1 MTWANRFKLLLGLAL
16 VLLIVAAAT
25 LVFNQR
31 QTQVR
36 STSAQV
42 GAQHYDVGTDYGG
55 IVTDAY
61 VMVGDEVREGQR
73 MFAVRS
79 LQLERDISMGV
90 ISPARESVEQ
100 DGLLVVRAS
109 TSGVVSEI
117 ELGEGSFAAAGA
129 VLATIDAE
137 ASLFAEAEFILTPRD
152 FGRVEDDA
160 EVTLR
165 LPDGREYTG
174 TVTDITVRT
183 EDGNAHVTARID
195 SGAIADAQEDALVK
209 PGTPLDATLQL
220 RDDGPLA
227 GVHDALSDFARKI
240 GL

>member
-1 MTWANRFKLLLGLAL
+1 MTWANRVRLFMGLVAVLLL
-16 VLLIVAAAT
+16 VAAAT
-25 LVFNQR
+25 IVFNQR
-31 QTQVR
+31 QTQVA
-36 STSAQV
+36 STSAQI
-42 GAQHYDVGTDYGG
+42 GAELYRVGTDYGG
-55 IVTDAY
+55 IVDIAY
-61 VMVGDEVREGQR
+61 VREGDHVTEGEK

-79 LQLERDISMGV
+79 LQFERDIATGAITPGPSTV
-90 ISPARESVEQ
+90 DS

-109 TSGVVSEI
+109 NSGVVSQVD
-117 ELGEGSFAAAGA
+117 LGEGTFAPAGA
-129 VLATIDAE
+129 VLATIDADGTQ
-137 ASLFAEAEFILTPRD
+137 FAEAEFILTPRD

-160 EVTLR
+160 EVELR

-174 TVTDITVRT
+174 TVADITVRT

-195 SGAIADAQEDALVK
+195 SGAISDAQSDPLIK
-209 PGTPLDATLQL
+209 PGTPLDATLRL